1 MSHELELIDYINI
14 IYLKNQLV
22 CLPVEK
28 LLEKY
33 QKEDM
38 YGLFLDTV
46 SLMIEHD
53 RGFFLLCPDGISKV
67 EDIIQKY
74 RFLYPDSD
82 FTLVT
87 NHIICYLN
95 SIRSSTMIKDI
106 IKENYLD
113 WHSRVRKIEF
123 SQEEDFLYITS
134 YDAVSHY
141 KLLGNQLDEVEDVP
155 FLSSLNYFIEVI
167 PELFDEPILT
177 ERVSAKLL
185 DISSQRGFRK
195 RAVREFLKE
204 TVQNFQKV
212 KK

>member
-1 MSHELELIDYINI
+1 MSNELELIDYINI

-53 RGFFLLCPDGISKV
+53 RGFFLFCPDGISKV

-82 FTLVT
+82 LLSKF
-87 NHIICYLN
+87 Y
-95 SIRSSTMIKDI
+95 SFF
-106 IKENYLD
+106 Y
-113 WHSRVRKIEF
+113 
-123 SQEEDFLYITS
+123 
-134 YDAVSHY
+134 YDKRYH
-141 KLLGNQLDEVEDVP
+141 KR
-155 FLSSLNYFIEVI
+155 
-167 PELFDEPILT
+167 ELFRL
-177 ERVSAKLL
+177 A
-185 DISSQRGFRK
+185 F
-195 RAVREFLKE
+195 
-204 TVQNFQKV
+204 
-212 KK
+212 